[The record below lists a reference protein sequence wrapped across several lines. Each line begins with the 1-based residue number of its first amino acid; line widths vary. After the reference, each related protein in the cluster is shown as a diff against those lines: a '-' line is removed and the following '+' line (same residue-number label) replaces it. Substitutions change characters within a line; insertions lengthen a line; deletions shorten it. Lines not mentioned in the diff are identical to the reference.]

1 MPHPVFDRALNKMD
15 YVSDK
20 KMKIFLKGAG
30 IGITGSIISA
40 TSGRITGSRLGYSPM
55 TLESTFKVALASGVS
70 TLAFM
75 AGYDYMEGW
84 NRKT

>member
-1 MPHPVFDRALNKMD
+1 MD

-30 IGITGSIISA
+30 IGITGSVLSA
-40 TSGRITGSRLGYSPM
+40 VSGRVSGSRLGYSPM
-55 TLESTFKVALASGVS
+55 TLESTFKVALVSGVS

-75 AGYDYMEGW
+75 AGYDYVEGW
-84 NRKT
+84 QRK